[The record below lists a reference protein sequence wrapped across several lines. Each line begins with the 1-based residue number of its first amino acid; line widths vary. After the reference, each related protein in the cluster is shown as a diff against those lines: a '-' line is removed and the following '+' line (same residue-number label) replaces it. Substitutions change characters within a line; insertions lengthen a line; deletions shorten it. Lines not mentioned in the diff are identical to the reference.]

1 MRGSLGAIGGWTLCS
16 LALCH
21 SVRIDAGLQAPDLNA
36 VLSAAAAY
44 VADYERQV
52 SAVVSEER
60 YIQRI
65 VGPWAPPF
73 GNARE
78 LRSDMLVVADDR
90 WGWVGFRDVFE
101 VDGKPVRD
109 RAERLTALFLTP
121 SGDTLS
127 RARRIMDE
135 GARFNLNVRGRE
147 IDRNVNLPMLA
158 LRFIQAQGQPRSRFR
173 IDGVKTVDGER
184 LAIVKF
190 QEQASPRIIKSVNNA
205 AAHGVFWIEPATG
218 RVVHS
223 EFMMDIRIGELTVT
237 VIIAADY
244 AFQPKVGVWV
254 PTSMDERYTMGR
266 PATTIEG
273 HATYSNFRKYRVD
286 VETSIKSP

>member
-1 MRGSLGAIGGWTLCS
+1 
-16 LALCH
+16 
-21 SVRIDAGLQAPDLNA
+21 
-36 VLSAAAAY
+36 
-44 VADYERQV
+44 
-52 SAVVSEER
+52 
-60 YIQRI
+60 
-65 VGPWAPPF
+65 
-73 GNARE
+73 
-78 LRSDMLVVADDR
+78 MLVVADDR

-273 HATYSNFRKYRVD
+273 HATYSNFRKFRVD